1 MQLLIDDLSSSD
13 DPKDQDR
20 LETVRD
26 VSEACGV
33 ALDTLNQLLAVGQW
47 ERGLLKLNKEEVPV
61 HAFVA
66 GCVGMF
72 ASQVGALSMPYL
84 GLFQALI

>member
-1 MQLLIDDLSSSD
+1 MHMQLLIDDLSSSE

-61 HAFVA
+61 QAFVA

-72 ASQVGALSMPYL
+72 SSQVGALSMPYL
-84 GLFQALI
+84 N